1 MAENKNYMF
10 LCTLDAIR
18 TTTSSVQ
25 FCTRLLPS
33 RTLRLC
39 VHACVCLCVWK
50 FVYRVNTQVY
60 IFPFFFFFFNNF
72 SMIEKVFVWNT
83 FSANCPNS
91 QSSHFLNTQKRD
103 WEQCYRL
110 YLKQMSLKAALTD
123 IVISTVNQMWNV
135 EKVAC
140 SDELTAHS
148 QAECSQWLLCEL
160 GPRCVNVTFMH
171 ALCMLTAVCFAIL
184 LYFQSLIDPRVWF
197 LPGRRI

>member
-1 MAENKNYMF
+1 MYSWRHQNYNF
-10 LCTLDAIR
+10 LCTVLYKTAALSHSQALCACLRVFMCVEVRI
-18 TTTSSVQ
+18 SSQ
-25 FCTRLLPS
+25 HSSLHIS
-33 RTLRLC
+33 
-39 VHACVCLCVWK
+39 
-50 FVYRVNTQVY
+50 
-60 IFPFFFFFFNNF
+60 FFFFFFNNF

-135 EKVAC
+135 ENVAC

-171 ALCMLTAVCFAIL
+171 ALRMLTAVCFAIL